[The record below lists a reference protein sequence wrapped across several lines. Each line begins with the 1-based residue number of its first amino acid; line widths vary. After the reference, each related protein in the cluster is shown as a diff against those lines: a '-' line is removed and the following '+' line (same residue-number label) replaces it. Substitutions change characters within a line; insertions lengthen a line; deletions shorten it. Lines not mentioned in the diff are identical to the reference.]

1 MSANRFPVLPLFAG
15 ALAVLLGGC
24 MHVAPQPID
33 LAAHAA
39 RRDGTDPAA
48 AIDWSAITAR
58 AARLAPDGAPA
69 GAGLDRLTLFA
80 AILSLDPRV
89 AAARDAI
96 ATARAEARLAHKA
109 ANPALGLTG
118 SYTNDQTQPSPWL
131 IGASAQFQL
140 DFGAR
145 REGRITAAELGVT
158 AATYALAEVI
168 WAERGTA
175 ARALVDVL
183 AGERQRVLGDELVA
197 AYDRQLAAMERR
209 VAAGAM
215 SSLALAP
222 VRAARAAAARARD
235 DAVARI
241 GAGRAAIATVLGVPV
256 SAIDAMAPVWPDFT
270 NPPASDPVD
279 PARAHAAL
287 LRRADVL
294 RAMAA
299 YDQAE
304 ANLRVELARQLPTIG
319 LGPGFSWE
327 GGLITAPLGINFQGT
342 AFDFNRAAIRAAV
355 ARRAEA
361 GAAVE
366 TVLADA
372 AGAITTAARERDAA
386 VAALGRIEREEVPQA
401 RIAAERADA
410 ALRLGSIDRADW
422 AAAKAADAA
431 ARLAAVDA
439 LVRVRLAQIALEQ
452 ALRQPLDGPETKIGA
467 RAVEAGQ

>member
-1 MSANRFPVLPLFAG
+1 MAA
-15 ALAVLLGGC
+15 LLGGC

-39 RRDGTDPAA
+39 RRDGSDGAA
-48 AIDWSAITAR
+48 KIDWPAITAR
-58 AARLAPDGAPA
+58 AARLTSDAKPA
-69 GAGLDRLTLFA
+69 EAGLDRLTLFA

-96 ATARAEARLAHKA
+96 ATARAEARLARKA
-109 ANPALGLTG
+109 ANPSLGLTG

-131 IGASAQFQL
+131 IGASAQLQL

-168 WAERGTA
+168 WAERGNA

-183 AGERQRVLGDELVA
+183 AGQRQRALGDDLVA

-215 SSLALAP
+215 SSLDLAP

-235 DAVARI
+235 DAAARI
-241 GAGRAAIATVLGVPV
+241 GAGRAAIATVLGVPA
-256 SAIDAMAPVWPDFT
+256 SAIDDVAPIWPDFAVA
-270 NPPASDPVD
+270 PAAEPVS
-279 PARAHAAL
+279 PAIAHAAL
-287 LRRADVL
+287 LRRADIL
-294 RAMAA
+294 QAMTA

-304 ANLRVELARQLPTIG
+304 ANLRVELARQVPAIG
-319 LGPGFSWE
+319 LGPGFSWQ
-327 GGLITAPLGINFQGT
+327 GGLITAPLGINLQAT

-355 ARRAEA
+355 AKRTEA
-361 GAAVE
+361 GAALE

-372 AGAITTAARERDAA
+372 AGAITSAARERDAA
-386 VAALGRIEREEVPQA
+386 LAALDRVEREEVPQA
-401 RIAAERADA
+401 HIAAERADA
-410 ALRLGSIDRADW
+410 ALRLGSMDRADW

-439 LVRVRLAQIALEQ
+439 LVRLRLAQIALEQ

-467 RAVEAGQ
+467 RAVEAEQ